1 MKFESTI
8 LGSDSGKKDLTD
20 SAATVNNLKQFKP
33 KIGLLSINYHHLF
46 AMCRMVFEA
55 PTFQ

>member
-20 SAATVNNLKQFKP
+20 SASTVDNLKQIKP
-33 KIGLLSINYHHLF
+33 NRIVVRLLPSSVYD
-46 AMCRMVFEA
+46 V
-55 PTFQ
+55 

>member
-33 KIGLLSINYHHLF
+33 NRIVV
-46 AMCRMVFEA
+46 R
-55 PTFQ
+55 